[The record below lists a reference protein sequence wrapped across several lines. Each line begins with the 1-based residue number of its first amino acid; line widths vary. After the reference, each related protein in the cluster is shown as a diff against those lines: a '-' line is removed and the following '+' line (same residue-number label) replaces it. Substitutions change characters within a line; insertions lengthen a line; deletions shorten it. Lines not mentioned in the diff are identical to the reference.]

1 MQFAATATR
10 SRLLCRER
18 VRVTALVSTV
28 LLVLG
33 LNTPASSRQEGGQA
47 GVCGRNAPVRSYD
60 AVAIRVD
67 ITVNRYLDHDP
78 EGRMFVLEE
87 DLERVRAEEAANAA
101 ARGGRSEPGV
111 TSGLQGDAIQPLT
124 LRVLPGECLRVTLR
138 NALGSSEAASMH
150 VHGADLRVAGPRG
163 PAIATNPLAVARPD
177 QSVTYEWMVDA
188 EEPEATHHFHSH
200 GDTRAQTSHGLFGS
214 IVVEPPGSSWSDP
227 RTGVPVRSGWDAV
240 IRSAGGSDF
249 REFALYYHEVG
260 HENYRLLDASD
271 RPIPLVDPVTGA
283 YRPGGRAVNYR
294 SEPFGNRLALQV
306 ARSPVGQGTFD
317 EAVAYSSYAFGD
329 PATPMMRAYLGD
341 PTKQRV
347 VHGGSEVFHVHHV
360 HGGATRWPRQP
371 GVEETRFDSGEDKSP
386 PLLPGATERT
396 DSQSLGPSET
406 FDVVPECGSGG
417 CQGSVGDFLFHCHVA
432 EHYFAGMWGLWRTYN
447 TLQDGAASTDDLPP
461 LRELPE
467 RMGRAAASVTSAGL
481 VGATVS
487 SADTDFTISG
497 SELKRWVERQLP
509 PAGVPRGYDAAVF
522 DWRREGDTYLGEPET
537 DQVWPGYRSPAPGQR
552 PPLRFDP
559 GTGKLAFPFLRPHL
573 GKRPPFA
580 PNHGPSPFL
589 EPDHDGTDPPVPGA
603 NGKESLCP
611 AGSKTKKFDLQ
622 AVNAAI
628 PVNEEAGIVDPGGL
642 LFVLKDQEEAVRTD
656 PDLRRP
662 LAIRAN
668 AGEDCVDIVLTSQLA
683 DGPESHGFSKVN
695 AHIHFVQFDIQASDG
710 VVSGFNFEQSVR
722 PFRLEGAVL
731 SAPAGV
737 GATTLRVADSSR
749 FQPGV
754 VVGLGMESGQD
765 FEALAVA
772 AVNGPVITLTK
783 PLESD
788 HEAGEIVSTEFVR
801 YRWYNDTQFGTA
813 YFHDHVNAIGT
824 WRHGLFGALVSEP
837 PGSTYHDPRTG
848 EEIRSGAI
856 ADIHTDSLVSAD
868 VKGSFRELVSFV
880 QDESTVNN
888 VGRSTGSALNL
899 RAEPLGR
906 RKGDPA
912 MVFSSR
918 AHGDPAT
925 PVIEA
930 NVGDPVVVRSLVSAT
945 NDVHT
950 WHLDGHWFRKE
961 PQSLSS
967 PPVSTVHLG
976 ISERYD
982 LVVPAAGGPQRM
994 PGDYLYG
1001 NGRSTKLQ
1009 EGSWGLLRVRP
1020 GTVGDDAAGTP
1031 ASGETPSDDVLA
1043 LKPLPGHEVPPRPAT
1058 AVCPPPAPVREFDV
1072 VAIEAPLPMLG
1083 GRLGRL
1089 FALAQDVDA
1098 IRAGARA
1105 PEPLVLHV
1113 GVGDC
1118 LKLNLR
1124 NAVPSGAVSLR
1135 CDLLASDPADS
1146 GGVAAGFNPDQ
1157 TVAPGEVRT
1166 STYYASPEVGE
1177 TVSVI
1182 RDGGDVVANSAL
1194 GLYGAIVVGPAG
1206 ATFRDPVTGQDLAGR
1221 STWNVVVQPPSAPAY
1236 RDFTLLFQD
1245 EDASIG
1251 THRMPYTTNV
1261 QGTVGVNYRNEPLRG
1276 RLNADPDSATV
1287 FSSSTPGRP
1296 LPSTPLL
1303 EAFAG
1308 DPVRI
1313 HALAPWSEQSQVF
1326 SVEGHRWAMEP
1337 GRRGTNLLSSV
1348 PLGGLDVVTA
1358 RLEGGAGGKGRQAG
1372 DYLWGDHRE
1381 PYREAGLWGLFRVL
1395 EPGRPS
1401 ASVRPLPAARAA
1413 AGASGSILGPL
1424 LSLAGFA
1431 ALLAVAAGIGG
1442 RRRRHGPHGG
1452 SAGA

>member
-1 MQFAATATR
+1 MQLPATATR
-10 SRLLCRER
+10 SRPLCRER

-28 LLVLG
+28 LLALG
-33 LNTPASSRQEGGQA
+33 LTAPAGGQEEPGA
-47 GVCGRNAPVRSYD
+47 PDSVCERNAPVRSY
-60 AVAIRVD
+60 AAAAIRVD

-87 DLERVRAEEAANAA
+87 ELQGVRAEEAANAA
-101 ARGGRSEPGV
+101 ARAGRGEPAV

-138 NALGSSEAASMH
+138 NALGGTEAASLH
-150 VHGADLRVAGPRG
+150 VHGAELRVAGSGG
-163 PAIATNPLAVARPD
+163 PAIATNPLAVARPG
-177 QSVTYEWMVDA
+177 QRVTYEWMVGPR
-188 EEPEATHHFHSH
+188 EPEATHHFHSH
-200 GDTRAQTSHGLFGS
+200 GDTRAQTSHGLFGA
-214 IVVEPPGSSWSDP
+214 IVVEPPGSTWLDP
-227 RTGVPVRSGWDAV
+227 RTGAPLRGGWDAI
-240 IRSAGGSDF
+240 IRSAAGRDF

-260 HENYRLLDASD
+260 NENYQLLDAAD

-283 YRPGGRAVNYR
+283 YRPGGRALNYR
-294 SEPFGNRLALQV
+294 SEPFSNRLALQV
-306 ARSPVGQGTFD
+306 ARAPVGAGTFD
-317 EAVAYSSYAFGD
+317 EAVAYSSYSFGD

-371 GVEETRFDSGEDKSP
+371 GVEKTRFDSGEDKSP
-386 PLLPGATERT
+386 PLVPEATERT

-447 TLQDGAASTDDLPP
+447 TLQDGATSTDALPP

-467 RMGRAAASVTSAGL
+467 RRGRVAPSVTSAEL
-481 VGATVS
+481 VGATVA
-487 SADTDFTISG
+487 SANTDFTISQT
-497 SELKRWVERQLP
+497 ELKRWVERQLP
-509 PAGVPRGYDAAVF
+509 PAGIPRGYDAAVL
-522 DWRREGDTYLGEPET
+522 DWRREGDVYLSEPET
-537 DQVWPGYRSPAPGQR
+537 DQVWPGYLSPAPGQR
-552 PPLRFDP
+552 SPLRFDP
-559 GTGKLAFPFLRPHL
+559 KTGKLAYPFLRPHL

-589 EPDHDGTDPPVPGA
+589 EPDHEGTDPPVPGA

-611 AGSKTKKFDLQ
+611 AGSNTKKFDLQ

-628 PVNEEAGIVDPGGL
+628 PVNEEEGIVDAGGL
-642 LFVLKDQEEAVRTD
+642 LFVLKEQEEAVRAD

-683 DGPESHGFSKVN
+683 DTPESHGFSKVN

-722 PFRLEGAVL
+722 PFRLEGAAL
-731 SAPAGV
+731 SASAGA

-754 VVGLGMESGQD
+754 VVGLGMESSQD

-824 WRHGLFGALVSEP
+824 WRHGLFGALISEP

-856 ADIHTDSLVSAD
+856 ADVHTDARVSAD
-868 VKGSFRELVSFV
+868 VRGSFRELVSFV

-888 VGRSTGSALNL
+888 IGRSTGSALNL
-899 RAEPLGR
+899 RAEPLDR

-918 AHGDPAT
+918 THGDPAT

-950 WHLDGHWFRKE
+950 WHVDGHWFRKE
-961 PQSLSS
+961 PQSLRS

-1001 NGRSTKLQ
+1001 NGRSVKMR
-1009 EGSWGLLRVRP
+1009 EGSWSLLRVRP
-1020 GTVGDDAAGTP
+1020 GTVGDGDGAAE
-1031 ASGETPSDDVLA
+1031 ETSSDEA
-1043 LKPLPGHEVPPRPAT
+1043 PPLKPLPGHEIPPRPAT
-1058 AVCPPPAPVREFDV
+1058 AVCPPAAPVRKFDV
-1072 VAIEAPLPMLG
+1072 VAIDAPLPMLG
-1083 GRLGRL
+1083 GKPGRL
-1089 FALAQDVDA
+1089 FALAGEVEA
-1098 IRAGARA
+1098 IRAGLRP
-1105 PEPLVLHV
+1105 PEPMVLHV

-1124 NAVPSGAVSLR
+1124 NAVSSGSVSLR

-1157 TVAPGEVRT
+1157 SVAPGEVRT

-1177 TVSVI
+1177 TVSVV
-1182 RDGGDVVANSAL
+1182 RDGGDVVANSDL

-1206 ATFRDPVTGQDLAGR
+1206 ARYLDPGTGKDIAAG
-1221 STWNVVVQPPSAPAY
+1221 SAWNVVVQPPSAPAY

-1261 QGTVGVNYRNEPLRG
+1261 QGTVGVNYRNEPLKG
-1276 RLNADPDSATV
+1276 RLNADPDPATV
-1287 FSSSTPGRP
+1287 YSSSPPGRP

-1337 GRRGTNLLSSV
+1337 GRRGTNMLSSV

-1358 RLEGGAGGKGRQAG
+1358 RLEGGAGGEGRQAG
-1372 DYLWGDHRE
+1372 DYVWGDHRE

-1395 EPGRPS
+1395 QPDAPG
-1401 ASVRPLPAARAA
+1401 ATIRPLPVTRDRA
-1413 AGASGSILGPL
+1413 GGRSGLGVGPVLSALGL
-1424 LSLAGFA
+1424 LSLLAGGAFA
-1431 ALLAVAAGIGG
+1431 GR
-1442 RRRRHGPHGG
+1442 RRRRHGPDGAG
-1452 SAGA
+1452 SDA